1 MLCILGWELAH
12 TYTKPRVR
20 TQRLWTID
28 HAAPLGE
35 DVPPLDT
42 HMDVTCNRCNT
53 EYEFEEALVSSRGTT
68 VKCTHCGHLFKVQR
82 ATRCQVLPGDV
93 THWTVRQSDGRATT
107 LDTLSSLPSLIAEG
121 KLGRDDEL
129 SRTGKLWRRLG
140 DIEELDEHFSAADR
154 RGPSREHVQLHAA
167 EREAGPLPSLT
178 PPAADPVASSEN
190 TTVRKP
196 LLERQPAPAVQERG
210 VRNESRDH
218 AWARLLTSAAIV
230 VAIAVW
236 FFSLPTT
243 GEHVRSAQTEK
254 PADPSARFLTAAASA
269 MAAYRVDHF
278 DQAQIEYI
286 KALAFHEHDAQILSA
301 ISRVHALWAEELRTQ
316 RELSK
321 LAPEQAP
328 SSALEA
334 QELQAQMHAQRA
346 KHYAELALQG
356 ISGNSEAA
364 LAESDALR
372 LLGDLPG
379 ARAALERAL
388 AQPPTSAEGLRI
400 SALLDPHAAIE
411 LATRAVG
418 ADPKQLATRFLL
430 ARLLFARGDAKG
442 VRAQLQAITA
452 QAPKHPEAARL
463 EALLVA
469 REAPAQQ
476 PVADAQSAKPSEA
489 ESFIER
495 GRSMLEAGQTA
506 GAKRM
511 FDHALALQPDCVPAH
526 AGLGQVAIARGRP
539 VQAIDHLVAAALGG
553 DGDSLIA
560 LAELYRRL
568 GRQREALA
576 AYQSYL
582 QQNPHGPQLEL
593 AKSQVERLGEQ
604 FASARKP

>member
-1 MLCILGWELAH
+1 MHA
-12 TYTKPRVR
+12 YTKPRVR
-20 TQRLWTID
+20 TQQRWTID
-28 HAAPLGE
+28 HAAPLRE

-82 ATRCQVLPGDV
+82 ASRCQVLPGDI
-93 THWTVRQSDGRATT
+93 THWTVRQTDGRSTT
-107 LDTLSSLPSLIAEG
+107 LDTLSGLPSLIAEG

-154 RGPSREHVQLHAA
+154 RGPSRVHVQLNAA
-167 EREAGPLPSLT
+167 ERDPGPLPSLT
-178 PPAADPVASSEN
+178 PPAADPVVSSEN

-196 LLERQPAPAVQERG
+196 LLPQQPAPPVQHRG
-210 VRNESRDH
+210 VRHERDH

-230 VAIAVW
+230 VAIAIW
-236 FFSLPTT
+236 FFSLPQT
-243 GEHVRSAQTEK
+243 GEQARSAQTEK
-254 PADPSARFLTAAASA
+254 PADPSERFVAAGASA
-269 MAAYRVDHF
+269 LAAYRLDHF

-286 KALAFHEHDAQILSA
+286 KALAFHEHDPQILSA
-301 ISRVHALWAEELRTQ
+301 LSRVHALWAEELRSQ

-321 LAPEQAP
+321 LAPDQATG
-328 SSALEA
+328 SALDA
-334 QELQAQMHAQRA
+334 QEIQAQMHAQRA

-364 LAESDALR
+364 LAESDARR

-388 AQPPTSAEGLRI
+388 AQQPTSAEGFRI
-400 SALLDPHAAIE
+400 SALLDPSAAVE
-411 LATRAVG
+411 LATRAVSG
-418 ADPKQLATRFLL
+418 DPKQLATRFLL
-430 ARLLFARGDAKG
+430 ARTLFARGDADG

-476 PVADAQSAKPSEA
+476 VVADAQSAKPSEA

-511 FDHALALQPDCVPAH
+511 FDHALTLQPDCVPAH

-553 DGDSLIA
+553 DAESLIA

-582 QQNPHGPQLEL
+582 QQNPHGPQLDL
-593 AKSQVERLGEQ
+593 AKSQIERLGEQ

>member
-1 MLCILGWELAH
+1 
-12 TYTKPRVR
+12 
-20 TQRLWTID
+20 
-28 HAAPLGE
+28 
-35 DVPPLDT
+35 
-42 HMDVTCNRCNT
+42 MDVTCNRCNT

-82 ATRCQVLPGDV
+82 ASRSHALSGDSA
-93 THWTVRQSDGRATT
+93 HWTVRQTDGRATT
-107 LDTLSSLPSLIAEG
+107 LDTLSGLPSLIAEG

-129 SRTGKLWRRLG
+129 SRTGRLWRRLG

-154 RGPSREHVQLHAA
+154 RGPSRVQPQLQAA
-167 EREAGPLPSLT
+167 ERDVLT
-178 PPAADPVASSEN
+178 PPAADPVASSEA

-196 LLERQPAPAVQERG
+196 LLEQPPAPDIAHTTLPSRG
-210 VRNESRDH
+210 VRHESRDH

-230 VAIAVW
+230 IAIAIW
-236 FFSLPTT
+236 FFSLPPT
-243 GEHVRSAQTEK
+243 GEHFSRAQTEK
-254 PADPSARFLTAAASA
+254 PADPSARFLAAGASA
-269 MAAYRVDHF
+269 LAAYRLDQF
-278 DQAQIEYI
+278 DQAQTEYI
-286 KALAFHEHDAQILSA
+286 KALAFREHDAGILSA
-301 ISRVHALWAEELRTQ
+301 LSRVHALWAEELRSQ
-316 RELSK
+316 RELGK
-321 LAPEQAP
+321 LAADSAP
-328 SSALEA
+328 SAALDA
-334 QELQAQMHAQRA
+334 QEIQAQLHAQRA
-346 KHYAELALQG
+346 KHYAQLALQG
-356 ISGNSEAA
+356 FSGNSDAL

-379 ARAALERAL
+379 ARAALAHAPSSPEAL
-388 AQPPTSAEGLRI
+388 RV
-400 SALLDPHAAIE
+400 SALLDPGAAVE
-411 LATRAVG
+411 LATRAVS

-430 ARLLFARGDAKG
+430 ARLLFARGDAEG

-469 REAPAQQ
+469 REAPLQQ
-476 PVADAQSAKPSEA
+476 AEADAQSAQPTLHGEA

-495 GRSMLEAGQTA
+495 GRNMLEAGQTA

-511 FDHALALQPDCVPAH
+511 FDHALTLQPNLVPAH

-582 QQNPHGPQLEL
+582 
-593 AKSQVERLGEQ
+593 
-604 FASARKP
+604 

>member
-1 MLCILGWELAH
+1 
-12 TYTKPRVR
+12 
-20 TQRLWTID
+20 
-28 HAAPLGE
+28 
-35 DVPPLDT
+35 
-42 HMDVTCNRCNT
+42 
-53 EYEFEEALVSSRGTT
+53 
-68 VKCTHCGHLFKVQR
+68 
-82 ATRCQVLPGDV
+82 
-93 THWTVRQSDGRATT
+93 
-107 LDTLSSLPSLIAEG
+107 
-121 KLGRDDEL
+121 
-129 SRTGKLWRRLG
+129 
-140 DIEELDEHFSAADR
+140 
-154 RGPSREHVQLHAA
+154 VQLNAA
-167 EREAGPLPSLT
+167 ERDYGPLPSLT
-178 PPAADPVASSEN
+178 PPAADPVGSSEN

-196 LLERQPAPAVQERG
+196 LVPRQPAPEAEATPVQPPG
-210 VRNESRDH
+210 VRHESRDH

-230 VAIAVW
+230 GAIATW
-236 FFSLPTT
+236 FFSLPPT
-243 GEHVRSAQTEK
+243 GEHARSAQTEK
-254 PADPSARFLTAAASA
+254 PADPSARFVAAGASA
-269 MAAYRVDHF
+269 LAAYRLDHF

-301 ISRVHALWAEELRTQ
+301 ISRVHALWAEELRSQ

-321 LAPEQAP
+321 LAPDQAP

-334 QELQAQMHAQRA
+334 QAIEAQMHAQRA

-356 ISGNSEAA
+356 ISGNSEAL

-388 AQPPTSAEGLRI
+388 AQQPTSAEGFRI
-400 SALLDPHAAIE
+400 AALLDPSAAVE
-411 LATRAVG
+411 LATRAVSG
-418 ADPKQLATRFLL
+418 DPTQLATRFLL
-430 ARLLFARGDAKG
+430 ARTLFVRGDAEG

-452 QAPKHPEAARL
+452 QAPTHPEAARL

-476 PVADAQSAKPSEA
+476 AVADAQSARPSEA

-511 FDHALALQPDCVPAH
+511 FDHALTLQPDCVPAH

-539 VQAIDHLVAAALGG
+539 VQAVDHLVAAALGG
-553 DGDSLIA
+553 DGESLIA

-582 QQNPHGPQLEL
+582 QQNPHGPQLDL
-593 AKSQVERLGEQ
+593 AKSQIERLGEQ